1 MTQVKSGD
9 KVKVHY
15 KGSLKDGTVFDSSEG
30 REPLEFTVG
39 SGMVIKG
46 FDDALLG
53 MQTGDRKTVDIP
65 VDQAYGPSNPDMIL
79 EFSKNDFPAE
89 MDPQAGM
96 GIHLSD
102 QMGNNIPAT
111 VVEVKDETVI
121 IDANMPLAGKDL
133 IFEIELVEVN

>member
-15 KGSLKDGTVFDSSEG
+15 KGSLTDGTVFDSSEG

-39 SGMVIKG
+39 NGMVIKG
-46 FDDALLG
+46 FDDAVLG
-53 MQTGDRKTVDIP
+53 MEIGDKKTVDIP
-65 VDQAYGPSNPDMIL
+65 VDQAYGPSNPEMIM
-79 EFSKNDFPAE
+79 EFPKQDFPAE
-89 MDPQAGM
+89 MEPQSGM

-111 VVEVKDETVI
+111 IIEIKEETVV

-133 IFEIELVEVN
+133 VFDIELVEVN